1 MYLPATYNQAKQEIN
16 ASTSEGLDDVW
27 VDFDFDRL
35 SDFDEEEETE
45 NAVVGKMPSMSSLT
59 GQEIKFGM
67 REIDC
72 FKNEFLTQRQ
82 RSFAK

>member
-16 ASTSEGLDDVW
+16 AITSEGLDDVW

-35 SDFDEEEETE
+35 SDFDEEEEE
-45 NAVVGKMPSMSSLT
+45 NDAVGKMLSMFSLT

-67 REIDC
+67 RA
-72 FKNEFLTQRQ
+72 FLDSQSKYGDQ
-82 RSFAK
+82 LLQKWVF